1 MHIGVDTGGTF
12 TDLLLWDG
20 RRLRA
25 HKVPSTPQDFS
36 EGVLRGIAEIL
47 GEPHTGAFDVT
58 HSATVATNA
67 LLERKGARTALIT
80 TRGFRDVLEI
90 GRQTRPSLYDLLAD
104 RAPPLV
110 PRQLR
115 LEVTERIDAGKQV
128 VRPLEVGEVED
139 VLDRL
144 AEKNVESVAICLL
157 FSFLHPQHERLIARA
172 ARRRGLTVSVSSEI
186 LAEFREYERTS
197 TTVVNAYVAPIM
209 QGYIRRL
216 DRSLR

>member
-47 GEPHTGAFDVT
+47 GQPPAAAFDVT

-90 GRQTRPSLYDLLAD
+90 GRQARSSLYDLLAD
-104 RAPPLV
+104 RPPPLV

-115 LEVTERIDAGKQV
+115 MEVTERIDAGSQV
-128 VRPLEVGEVED
+128 VRPLEVGEVEE

-144 AEKNVESVAICLL
+144 MEKNVESVAICLL

-197 TTVVNAYVAPIM
+197 TTVVNAYVAPVV
-209 QGYIRRL
+209 QSYIRRI
-216 DRSLR
+216 DRSH